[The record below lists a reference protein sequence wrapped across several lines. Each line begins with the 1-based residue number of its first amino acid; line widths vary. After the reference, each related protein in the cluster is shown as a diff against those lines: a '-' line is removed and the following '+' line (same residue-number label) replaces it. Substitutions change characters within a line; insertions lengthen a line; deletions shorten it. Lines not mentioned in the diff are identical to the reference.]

1 MRGSVLAPA
10 AEMTTWVFAC
20 AVIAAVA
27 VAPMTKYHIKVKV
40 DSDTNF
46 DALRTYAWTP
56 GWATF
61 DPGLD
66 SHIVAAVDRE
76 LASIGLM
83 QRGAGPSDV
92 LVTYGA
98 LRRTNVDVHGKADR
112 RSGAY
117 PEYAVGTLVVMLLE
131 PGSRRELVRARV
143 EMPVDMEQAQIEG
156 QIDMIVHRMFTHYPT
171 RAFAR

>member
-1 MRGSVLAPA
+1 MRGSLLAPRA
-10 AEMTTWVFAC
+10 RMTTWVIAC
-20 AVIAAVA
+20 AVIGAVMA
-27 VAPMTKYHIKVKV
+27 APMAKYHITLKV
-40 DSDTNF
+40 DKDTNF
-46 DALRTYAWTP
+46 DALRTYTWTP

-66 SHIVAAVDRE
+66 GHIVSAIDRE
-76 LASIGLM
+76 LASVGLV
-83 QRGAGPSDV
+83 QRGAGQSDV

-131 PGSRRELVRARV
+131 PGSRRELFRARV
-143 EMPVDMEQAQIEG
+143 EMPVDMEQAQLEG
-156 QIDMIVHRMFTHYPT
+156 QIDMI
-171 RAFAR
+171 

>member
-1 MRGSVLAPA
+1 
-10 AEMTTWVFAC
+10 MTTWLLAC

-27 VAPMTKYHIKVKV
+27 VAPMAKYHITVKI
-40 DSDTNF
+40 DDDTNF

-66 SHIVAAVDRE
+66 RHIVAAVDRE
-76 LASIGLM
+76 LASVGLI
-83 QRGAGPSDV
+83 QRGAGQSDL

-112 RSGAY
+112 RTGEY
-117 PEYAVGTLVVMLLE
+117 PEYPAGTLILLLLE
-131 PGSRRELVRARV
+131 PGSRRELFRARV
-143 EMPVDMEQAQIEG
+143 VMPVDMDQQQMEE
-156 QIDMIVHRMFTHYPT
+156 QIDMIVHRVFSHYPT
-171 RAFAR
+171 RMFPR

>member
-1 MRGSVLAPA
+1 
-10 AEMTTWVFAC
+10 MTTWLLAC
-20 AVIAAVA
+20 AVIATVA
-27 VAPMTKYHIKVKV
+27 VAPMAKYHITLKV
-40 DSDTNF
+40 DKDTNF

-66 SHIVAAVDRE
+66 GHIVAAVDRE
-76 LASIGLM
+76 LASVGLI
-83 QRGAGPSDV
+83 QRGAGQSDV

-117 PEYAVGTLVVMLLE
+117 PEYPAGTLIILMLE
-131 PGSRRELVRARV
+131 PGSRRELFRARV
-143 EMPVDMEQAQIEG
+143 VMPVDMDQQQLED
-156 QIDMIVHRMFTHYPT
+156 QIDMIVHRVFVHYPT
-171 RAFAR
+171 RSFAR